1 MSAPGVVL
9 TVGHSNHAIDFF
21 VALLRGAGVA
31 TVADVRSLP
40 ASRFNPRFGGR
51 RLAATLAERGIGYDW
66 LGREL
71 GGRPEDPA
79 LVVDGV
85 PDYGAMAR
93 RPAFAAGLDR
103 VEALIATGPTALL
116 CAERDPLDCHRAL
129 LVAPEL
135 ARRGYAVRHILADGR
150 LEDHASLER
159 RLLGATVAADELFP
173 PDRADRL
180 GEAIRRRLGGRRVRR
195 RGP

>member
-1 MSAPGVVL
+1 MSEPGVVL
-9 TVGHSNHAIDFF
+9 TVGHSNHAIGYF
-21 VALLRGAGVA
+21 VALLRAAGVA
-31 TVADVRSLP
+31 IVADVRSMP
-40 ASRFNPRFGGR
+40 ASRFNPQFGGR
-51 RLAATLAERGIGYDW
+51 RLAAALGEHGIGYDW

-71 GGRPEDPA
+71 GGKPEDPA
-79 LVVDGV
+79 LSVDGV
-85 PDYGAMAR
+85 PDYRAMAR

-103 VEALIATGPTALL
+103 VEALVATGPTALL

-150 LEDHASLER
+150 LEDHDSLER
-159 RLLGATVAADELFP
+159 RLMGAATVADELFP

-180 GEAIRRRLGGRRVRR
+180 SEAIRRRLGGGRVRR